1 MTIENDKISAEGLSV
16 GSHQVVWQVQDECGA
31 VFTGTLEI
39 EVIDSTAP
47 EVSVTLSDN
56 NPKEGD
62 TVTAEITVIDE
73 YGIASVIAKLDGNE
87 ITVNESKAILENLTA
102 GKHTIEVTATDTTG
116 NYTVYTY
123 DFTVLCNQ
131 LMDTI
136 APELDVTVEF
146 TEDKN
151 IEITAVAT
159 DDSGNAAIT
168 GTVNGEEVIFENGKA
183 VYTHV
188 GVGAYVIIVRAEDE
202 SGNYTEK
209 TQTVTITKEDLVFE
223 LKLGVTV
230 EKDNIKPNETTDLVV
245 STSSVLGEVSLSC
258 TANGGTV
265 TENEDGFSF
274 VSDKT
279 GTFEF
284 VVTATDKKGNTVSQ
298 TVYITVTEEKIYI
311 GDDDEKQEIMKT
323 SILPN
328 QEQE

>member
-1 MTIENDKISAEGLSV
+1 M
-16 GSHQVVWQVQDECGA
+16 
-31 VFTGTLEI
+31 
-39 EVIDSTAP
+39 
-47 EVSVTLSDN
+47 
-56 NPKEGD
+56 
-62 TVTAEITVIDE
+62 
-73 YGIASVIAKLDGNE
+73 
-87 ITVNESKAILENLTA
+87 LENLTA
-102 GKHTIEVTATDTTG
+102 GKHTLEVTAADNTG

-123 DFTVLCNQ
+123 DFTVLSNQ
-131 LMDTI
+131 LIDTT

-146 TEDKN
+146 TKDKI
-151 IEITAVAT
+151 IEIIATAT

-168 GTVNGEEVIFENGKA
+168 GTVNGEEVVFENGEA
-183 VYTHV
+183 VYTPA
-188 GVGAYVIIVRAEDE
+188 GVGDYVIIVRAEDE

-230 EKDNIKPNETTDLVV
+230 EKDNIKPNETTNLVV

-258 TANGGTV
+258 TANGGNCYG
-265 TENEDGFSF
+265 NEDGFSF

-279 GTFEF
+279 GTFEL

-298 TVYITVTEEKIYI
+298 TVYITVTEEKSILATMM
-311 GDDDEKQEIMKT
+311 KKREITKT